1 MENTEGLQQDLLA
14 GEDDPIFQYEHAT
27 QGQRFLNFLIDNI
40 VMRFT
45 ITYITGYGIGFSM
58 AYLFPE
64 LMRNFLDDKNTM
76 SILLVSY
83 IVGIFN
89 YIIYY
94 TLLEKLL
101 RGKTVGKF
109 ITGTKAIRTDGDELT
124 FKDAL
129 LRSLCRV
136 VPFEVFS
143 GFGVLWHDSWTNTM
157 VVKN

>member
-1 MENTEGLQQDLLA
+1 MENTEGVQQDLLA
-14 GEDDPIFQYEHAT
+14 AEDDPVFQYEYAT
-27 QGQRFLNFLIDNI
+27 QSQRFLNFLIDNI

-64 LMRNFLDDKNTM
+64 LMRNFLDNKNTVT
-76 SILLVSY
+76 ILLVSY

-101 RGKTVGKF
+101 KGKTVGKF
-109 ITGTKAIRTDGDELT
+109 ITGTKAIRNDGGGLT

-129 LRSLCRV
+129 LRSLCRL

-143 GFGVLWHDSWTNTM
+143 GFGILWHDSWTNTM